1 MIVTVHL
8 PSTHTSQ
15 KWSQVQTPVKNL
27 MSQIKDKTQYDTEYN
42 VPSHQEV
49 RTLKLTEEVELNYS
63 HSPMNFTSRQHPQ
76 MNCSIVKSS
85 IVSYCIFSKHSFHH
99 SNLWNTIPYC
109 TQDSREL
116 HAHKSYLT
124 DIFAIPSNNRY
135 CAAA

>member
-1 MIVTVHL
+1 
-8 PSTHTSQ
+8 
-15 KWSQVQTPVKNL
+15 
-27 MSQIKDKTQYDTEYN
+27 MSQIKDKTQHDTEYN

-99 SNLWNTIPYC
+99 SNLWPY
-109 TQDSREL
+109 
-116 HAHKSYLT
+116 HIAHKTVESFMHTSHIYLT
-124 DIFAIPSNNRY
+124 SLPYHPTTGTVQLLGFKNSSAGLCHKDTEQLGQHANF
-135 CAAA
+135 C